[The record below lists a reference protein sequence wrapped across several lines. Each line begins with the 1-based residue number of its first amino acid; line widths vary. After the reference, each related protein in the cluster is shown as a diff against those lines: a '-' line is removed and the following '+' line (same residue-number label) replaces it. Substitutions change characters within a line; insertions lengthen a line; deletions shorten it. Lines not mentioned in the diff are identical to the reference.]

1 MIDFIDAL
9 RDVKARAALLA
20 DIAVLADEGPVLPFP
35 LTSAIQSHQG
45 LRELRTR
52 HAGIQI
58 RTLYAVVNGDA
69 IVLSAFRKT
78 SATQVRREYSLAA
91 DRLRSYR

>member
-1 MIDFIDAL
+1 MIDFLDAL
-9 RDVKARAALLA
+9 RDVKVRAALLA
-20 DIAVLADEGPVLPFP
+20 DISILADEGPILPFP
-35 LTSAIQSHQG
+35 LTSAVQSHKG

-52 HAGIQI
+52 HGGTQI

-69 IVLSAFRKT
+69 VVLNAFRKT